1 MSEKI
6 SRRSFLKAGG
16 LVAAVAT
23 AEMAMTGGV
32 PQAKAQ
38 EGVGKTVLPYP
49 AEVVGEATTLEIG
62 AAQNFN
68 YPDKDSP
75 CILLKVGKPV
85 PGGVG
90 PDNDIVA
97 YSTLCSHK
105 GCPISFEAEASVLK
119 CPCHYT
125 MFDPERLGQVICGQ
139 ATVNLPQVILE
150 YNAQEDS
157 VTAVAINGL
166 IYGRQA
172 NILG

>member
-6 SRRSFLKAGG
+6 SRRSFLKTGG

-23 AEMAMTGGV
+23 AEIAVNGGV

-38 EGVGKTVLPYP
+38 EEVGKVTLPYP
-49 AEVVGEATTLEIG
+49 AAEVGKAAALEAG
-62 AAQNFN
+62 QVQNFN

-75 CILLKVGKPV
+75 CILIKVGQAV

-90 PDNDIVA
+90 PDSDIVA
-97 YSTLCSHK
+97 YSSLCSHK
-105 GCPISFEAEASVLK
+105 GCPISFDAAAGVLK

-125 MFDPERLGQVICGQ
+125 IFDPERLGQVVCGQ
-139 ATVNLPQVILE
+139 ATVNLPQIVLE
-150 YNAQEDS
+150 YNTQADS

-172 NILG
+172 NIL

>member
-6 SRRSFLKAGG
+6 SRRNFLKTGG

-23 AEMAMTGGV
+23 AELAVSGGV

-38 EGVGKTVLPYP
+38 EGVGRIALPYP
-49 AEVVGEATTLEIG
+49 SQAVGQAKELKAGQT
-62 AAQNFN
+62 QNFN

-75 CILLKVGKPV
+75 CILLKVGKAV

-90 PDNDIVA
+90 PDNDLVA

-105 GCPISFEAEASVLK
+105 GCPVTFDSAASVLK

-125 MFDPERLGQVICGQ
+125 IFDPERLGQVVCGQ
-139 ATVNLPQVILE
+139 ATVNLPQVVLE
-150 YNAQEDS
+150 YNADSDS

-172 NILG
+172 NTL

>member
-6 SRRSFLKAGG
+6 SRRNFLKTGS

-23 AEMAMTGGV
+23 AELAVSGGV

-38 EGVGKTVLPYP
+38 EGVGRIALPYP
-49 AEVVGEATTLEIG
+49 SQAVGQAEELKAGQT
-62 AAQNFN
+62 QNFN
-68 YPDKDSP
+68 YPDQDSP
-75 CILLKVGKPV
+75 CVLLKVGKAV

-105 GCPISFEAEASVLK
+105 GCPVAFDPAAGVLK

-125 MFDPERLGQVICGQ
+125 IFDPERLGQVVCGQ
-139 ATVNLPQVILE
+139 ATVNLPQVVLE
-150 YNAQEDS
+150 YNADSDS

-172 NILG
+172 NTL

>member
-23 AEMAMTGGV
+23 AEMAVNVGI

-38 EGVGKTVLPYP
+38 EGGAKVALPYT
-49 AEVVGEATTLEIG
+49 AQAVGQAKALKAGQT
-62 AAQNFN
+62 QNFN

-75 CILLKVGKPV
+75 CVLLKVGKAV

-105 GCPISFEAEASVLK
+105 GCPVSFDAGAGVLK

-125 MFDPERLGQVICGQ
+125 IFDPERLGQVVCGQ
-139 ATVNLPQVILE
+139 ATVNLPQVVLE
-150 YNAQEDS
+150 YNAQDDS
-157 VTAVAINGL
+157 ITAVAINGL

-172 NILG
+172 NIL

>member
-23 AEMAMTGGV
+23 AEIAVAGGV

-38 EGVGKTVLPYP
+38 EAVGKVALPYP
-49 AEVVGEATTLEIG
+49 AQEVGQAETLTAG
-62 AAQNFN
+62 QTQNFN
-68 YPDKDSP
+68 YPDDASP
-75 CILLKVGKPV
+75 CILLKMGQAV

-90 PDNDIVA
+90 PDGDIVA

-105 GCPISFEAEASVLK
+105 GCPVSFDAAAGVLK

-125 MFDPERLGQVICGQ
+125 LFDPERLGQVVCGQ
-139 ATVNLPQVILE
+139 ATVNLPQVVLE
-150 YNAQEDS
+150 YNADSDS

-172 NILG
+172 NIL

>member
-23 AEMAMTGGV
+23 AELAVNGGV
-32 PQAKAQ
+32 PQVKAQ
-38 EGVGKTVLPYP
+38 EEVGKVALPYP
-49 AEVVGEATTLEIG
+49 AQEVGQVEGLKAGQT
-62 AAQNFN
+62 QNFN

-75 CILLKVGKPV
+75 CILLKVGQAV

-105 GCPISFEAEASVLK
+105 GCPISFDAAAGVLK

-139 ATVNLPQVILE
+139 ATVNLPQVVLE
-150 YNAQEDS
+150 YSDQDGS
-157 VTAVAINGL
+157 VKAVAINGL

-172 NILG
+172 NIL